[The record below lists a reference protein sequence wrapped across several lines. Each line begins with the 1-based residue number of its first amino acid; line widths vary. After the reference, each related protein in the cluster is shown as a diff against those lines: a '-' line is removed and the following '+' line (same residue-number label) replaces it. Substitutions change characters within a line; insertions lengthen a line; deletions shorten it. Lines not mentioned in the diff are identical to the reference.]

1 MTTREISFEEIDAEN
16 EMFRISEELDPP
28 AMLDSL
34 REIGQLNPVVLLEQG
49 ARKIVVC
56 GFRRLRAMRKLGKPQ
71 ILARI
76 LPGDCE
82 PVRAYKM
89 ALWDNI
95 SQRELNPL
103 EKARV
108 LFGLRSRV
116 GVPDDSIIR
125 NYMPLLALSPAE
137 NILRSFLLLHG
148 TQPELRKCF
157 AEGHLTHGSLEVIAT
172 MPEAAQARIAFLM
185 RTIRLS
191 ASSQKKFL
199 GLLEDLAD
207 SADAQPDALLDGPE
221 ILDIANDSRLSPFQ
235 RGEKIYEVLH
245 RRRNPRLSQAT
256 DRFLA
261 QLRGFRFPG
270 SIRIRAHPFFEEPG
284 LHVEFD
290 ASNPEC
296 FRDLA
301 AMLEQAAE
309 SAEFKNLF
317 IVK

>member
-1 MTTREISFEEIDAEN
+1 
-16 EMFRISEELDPP
+16 
-28 AMLDSL
+28 
-34 REIGQLNPVVLLEQG
+34 
-49 ARKIVVC
+49 
-56 GFRRLRAMRKLGKPQ
+56 
-71 ILARI
+71 
-76 LPGDCE
+76 
-82 PVRAYKM
+82 
-89 ALWDNI
+89 
-95 SQRELNPL
+95 
-103 EKARV
+103 
-108 LFGLRSRV
+108 
-116 GVPDDSIIR
+116 
-125 NYMPLLALSPAE
+125 
-137 NILRSFLLLHG
+137 
-148 TQPELRKCF
+148 
-157 AEGHLTHGSLEVIAT
+157 
-172 MPEAAQARIAFLM
+172 
-185 RTIRLS
+185 
-191 ASSQKKFL
+191 
-199 GLLEDLAD
+199 LLEDLAD
-207 SADAQPDALLDGPE
+207 SAGAQPDALLDGPE
-221 ILDIANDSRLSPFQ
+221 ILGIANDSRLSPFQ